1 MKHARERL
9 SSSSPGGAT
18 AHPRRTRALGL
29 AAALSAFVALAACGG
44 TSSSGGSSS
53 STNHSDIK
61 LATVTASTTQNAFQ
75 EMANGSAAVA
85 KKYGVSLQELAPN
98 GIDPAQEVQ
107 QFQAAAQTAQ
117 DGIAYMTT
125 APDVFAHPTQQ
136 ATSQGVPVVAMD
148 AAPLPGSGVNTLVAN
163 DNIALGESVAKEI
176 IKKIPANA
184 TGEVVVGN
192 DIPGLPLLVA
202 RVQGMINV
210 IKAQRPNVTIV
221 GPVNVGAEPTDN
233 YNHWKALVTAH
244 PNALAY
250 LEPGDQGAVSFKQ
263 ITQQTGKK
271 YVMGGC
277 DVDPTALLA
286 VKEGSV
292 TVLGDP
298 DHFMKGYIAT
308 YLLVQHAINKKA
320 LPTGWWNSGAGLVT
334 PSSVDQVIARE
345 KSNTTRQAFFQNQ
358 IDQQIANP
366 PIKPISEE
374 H

>member
-1 MKHARERL
+1 VA
-9 SSSSPGGAT
+9 P
-18 AHPRRTRALGL
+18 LGF
-29 AAALSAFVALAACGG
+29 AVALSAFTALAACGG
-44 TSSSGGSSS
+44 SSSGGGSS
-53 STNHSDIK
+53 STNHSNIK

-75 EMANGSAAVA
+75 EMANGSRAAA
-85 KKYGVSLQELAPN
+85 GKFGVSLQELAPN
-98 GIDPAQEVQ
+98 GIDPASEVQ
-107 QFQAAAQTAQ
+107 EFQAAAQTSQ

-125 APDVFAHPTQQ
+125 APDVFAHPTKLV
-136 ATSQGVPVVAMD
+136 TDQGVPVVSMD
-148 AAPLPGSGVNTLVAN
+148 AAPLPGSGVTTLVAN
-163 DNIALGESVAKEI
+163 DNVALGESVATEI
-176 IKKIPANA
+176 IKKIAPTA

-192 DIPGLPLLVA
+192 DIPGLPLLDA

-221 GPVNVGAEPTDN
+221 GPTNVGAEPTDN

-244 PNALAY
+244 PDALAY
-250 LEPGDQGAVSFKQ
+250 LEPGDQGAVSFRQ

-298 DHFMKGYIAT
+298 WHFMKGYIAT
-308 YLLVQHAINKKA
+308 TLLARHAIDKTA
-320 LPTGWWNSGAGLVT
+320 IPQGWWNSGAGVVI
-334 PSSVDQVIARE
+334 PSNVDQVIARE
-345 KSNTTRQAFFQNQ
+345 KDNSARLAFFQKV
-358 IDQQIANP
+358 IDQQLAKP
-366 PIKPISEE
+366 PMKPISEE

>member
-1 MKHARERL
+1 MKTSNDPPRL
-9 SSSSPGGAT
+9 EAL
-18 AHPRRTRALGL
+18 RTRRASAL
-29 AAALSAFVALAACGG
+29 AFAVALSAFTAACGG
-44 TSSSGGSSS
+44 SGGG
-53 STNHSDIK
+53 STTSHSDIQ

-75 EMANGSAAVA
+75 EMANGSKAAA
-85 KKYGVSLQELAPN
+85 GKFGVSLKELAPN

-107 QFQAAAQTAQ
+107 QFQAAAQTSQ

-125 APDVFAHPTQQ
+125 APDVFTHPTQQ

-148 AAPLPGSGVNTLVAN
+148 AAPLPGSGVTTLVAN
-163 DNIALGESVAKEI
+163 DNVALGGSVANEI
-176 IKKIPANA
+176 IKKIPANS
-184 TGEVVVGN
+184 TGEVVMGN
-192 DIPGLPLLVA
+192 DIPGLPLLDA

-210 IKAQRPNVTIV
+210 FKAQRPNVTIV
-221 GPVNVGAEPTDN
+221 GPVNVGAEPSDN
-233 YNHWKALVTAH
+233 YNHWSALVKAH
-244 PNALAY
+244 PDALAY
-250 LEPGDQGAVSFKQ
+250 LEPGDQGAVSFRQ

-308 YLLVQHAINKKA
+308 YLLAQHAINKKP
-320 LPTGWWNSGAGLVT
+320 LPQGWWNSGAGLVT
-334 PSSVDQVIARE
+334 PSDVDQVIARE
-345 KSNTTRQAFFQNQ
+345 KNNSTRLAFFQKEINQ
-358 IDQQIANP
+358 QTAHP
-366 PIKPISEE
+366 PIKPISQE